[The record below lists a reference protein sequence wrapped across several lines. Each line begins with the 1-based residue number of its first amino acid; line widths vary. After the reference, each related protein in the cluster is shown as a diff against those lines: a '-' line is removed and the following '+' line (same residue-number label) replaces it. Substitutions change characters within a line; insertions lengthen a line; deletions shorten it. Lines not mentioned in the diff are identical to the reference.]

1 MFNKLR
7 EQTSQFLITGIIS
20 LIIIGFMF
28 TGYQSFQGAPDTVA
42 EVAGEK
48 ISYREYRS
56 ALDRQIQ
63 FFSSQFG
70 GKPLTNKQIEQFQL
84 KQRTIDGLV
93 SQNC

>member
-7 EQTSQFLITGIIS
+7 EQTSQFIVTALIS

-28 TGYQSFQGAPDTVA
+28 TGYQSFQGAPDSVATVGN
-42 EVAGEK
+42 ET
-48 ISYREYRS
+48 IRYTEYRQ

-70 GKPLTNKQIEQFQL
+70 GKPLTNQQIEQFQL
-84 KQRTIDGLV
+84 KNERSTD
-93 SQNC
+93 

>member
-1 MFNKLR
+1 M
-7 EQTSQFLITGIIS
+7 
-20 LIIIGFMF
+20 
-28 TGYQSFQGAPDTVA
+28 A

-93 SQNC
+93 SQKLDKAGKRINNFRFER